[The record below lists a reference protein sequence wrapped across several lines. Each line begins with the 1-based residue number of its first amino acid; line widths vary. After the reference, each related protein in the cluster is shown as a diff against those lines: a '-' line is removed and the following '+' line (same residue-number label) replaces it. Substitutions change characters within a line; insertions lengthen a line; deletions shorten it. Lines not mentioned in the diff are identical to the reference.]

1 MTTRAVVKTP
11 TLGLLGTRQAFG
23 AVCVRVARE
32 KTVHVVIVGCGR
44 VGSTLG
50 RELVG
55 AGHTVAVIDRKSE
68 AFSRLGEAFTG
79 QKITGIGFDRD
90 VLIEAGIE
98 KAGALAAVTNGD
110 NSNILIARV
119 AREEFGIDRVVA
131 RIYDPKRAEI
141 YERLGIATVAT
152 VKWTSE
158 RILRRILP
166 DLPAVEWTD
175 PSAKVVLVERELP
188 KNLVGSRVLS
198 LDSATARIV
207 AVRRLGA
214 AMIPVADTVI
224 QEGDVA
230 YVAAEIKSLEAF
242 DASLASSNGK
252 GH

>member
-1 MTTRAVVKTP
+1 M
-11 TLGLLGTRQAFG
+11 
-23 AVCVRVARE
+23 
-32 KTVHVVIVGCGR
+32 HVVIVGCGR

-50 RELVG
+50 RELV
-55 AGHTVAVIDRKSE
+55 AVGHTVAVVDRKSE
-68 AFSRLGEAFTG
+68 AFSRLGESFSG
-79 QKITGIGFDRD
+79 QKIAGIGFDRD
-90 VLIEAGIE
+90 ILIEAGIE

-119 AREEFGIDRVVA
+119 AREEFGIERVVA

-188 KNLVGSRVLS
+188 KTLVGTRVLS
-198 LDSATARIV
+198 LDNATARIV
-207 AVRRLGA
+207 SIRRLGA
-214 AMIPVADTVI
+214 AIIPGADTVV

-230 YVAAEIKSLEAF
+230 YVAVEVKSLEAF
-242 DASLASSNGK
+242 DASLASTSGK

>member
-1 MTTRAVVKTP
+1 M
-11 TLGLLGTRQAFG
+11 
-23 AVCVRVARE
+23 
-32 KTVHVVIVGCGR
+32 HVVIVGCGR
-44 VGSTLG
+44 VGSTLA
-50 RELVG
+50 RELSSQ
-55 AGHTVAVIDRKSE
+55 GHTVAIIDRKPDSF
-68 AFSRLGEAFTG
+68 ARLGEGFAG
-79 QKITGIGFDRD
+79 SRIIGIGFDRD

-98 KAGALAAVTNGD
+98 RAGALASVTNGD

-119 AREEFGIDRVVA
+119 AREEFGLERVVA

-188 KNLVGSRVLS
+188 KSLVGTRVVE
-198 LDSATARIV
+198 LDGQHGRI
-207 AVRRLGA
+207 AAIRRLGA
-214 AMIPVADTVI
+214 ALIPDGNTVV

-230 YVAAEIKSLEAF
+230 YVAASANKIAEF
-242 DASLASSNGK
+242 DALLGTVVPGK
-252 GH
+252 AH

>member
-1 MTTRAVVKTP
+1 
-11 TLGLLGTRQAFG
+11 
-23 AVCVRVARE
+23 
-32 KTVHVVIVGCGR
+32 VHVVIVGCGR

-50 RELVG
+50 RELTKS
-55 AGHTVAVIDRKSE
+55 GHTVAVIDRKPE
-68 AFSRLGEAFTG
+68 AFSRLGENFTG
-79 QKITGIGFDRD
+79 QTVVGIGFDRD

-98 KAGALAAVTNGD
+98 RAGALASVTNGD

-119 AREEFGIDRVVA
+119 AREEFGLERVVA

-158 RILRRILP
+158 RIMRRILP

-175 PSAKVVLVERELP
+175 PSAKVVLVEREMP
-188 KNLVGSRVLS
+188 KALVGQRVLT
-198 LDSATARIV
+198 LDSEHARIS
-207 AVRRLGA
+207 AIRRLGA
-214 AMIPVADTVI
+214 GVIVDDDTVV

-230 YVAAEIKSLEAF
+230 YVVASISGLEAF
-242 DASLASSNGK
+242 DASLAAANGK

>member
-1 MTTRAVVKTP
+1 M
-11 TLGLLGTRQAFG
+11 
-23 AVCVRVARE
+23 
-32 KTVHVVIVGCGR
+32 HVVIVGCGR

-50 RELVG
+50 RELV
-55 AGHTVAVIDRKSE
+55 AVGHTVAVVDRKSE
-68 AFSRLGEAFTG
+68 AFSRLGESFSG
-79 QKITGIGFDRD
+79 QKIAGIGFDRD
-90 VLIEAGIE
+90 ILIEAGIE

-119 AREEFGIDRVVA
+119 AREEFGIERVVA

-188 KNLVGSRVLS
+188 KTLVGTRVLS
-198 LDSATARIV
+198 LDSAIARIV
-207 AVRRLGA
+207 SVRRLGA
-214 AMIPVADTVI
+214 AVIPGADTVV

-230 YVAAEIKSLEAF
+230 YVAVEVKSLEAF
-242 DASLASSNGK
+242 DASLASTSGK